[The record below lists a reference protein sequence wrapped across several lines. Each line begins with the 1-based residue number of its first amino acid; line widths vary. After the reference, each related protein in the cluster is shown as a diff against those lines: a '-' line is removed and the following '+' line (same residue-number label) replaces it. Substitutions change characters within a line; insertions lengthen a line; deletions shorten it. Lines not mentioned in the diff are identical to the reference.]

1 MKFIGC
7 LLMLF
12 IALIL
17 GVFVAGFKIIRAL
30 FGIKGNP
37 FIIFKTMKDV
47 HRNVRDMQE
56 EMKRQA
62 QGDTRKR
69 ASTNEDSGRSQDNY
83 HNETSQQRT
92 DTTSPG
98 ARKIIPDD
106 EGEYVSYEE
115 IKENNSSSK

>member
-1 MKFIGC
+1 MKVIGC

-12 IALIL
+12 VALVL
-17 GVFVAGFKIIRAL
+17 FVLVAGFKIIRTL

-47 HRNVRDMQE
+47 HRNVRNMQE
-56 EMKRQA
+56 EIKRQA
-62 QGDTRKR
+62 QENVQSG
-69 ASTNEDSGRSQDNY
+69 ASANEDSRRSQDYY
-83 HNETSQQRT
+83 HDETSQRRT

-115 IKENNSSSK
+115 VKDK